1 MTIWILAVLIM
12 ASLAGLGY
20 RQGAVRVCF
29 SLLGIFAAALLAWP
43 IGKLIRMLLTI
54 LGVNDPMYLGIL
66 SPLIGF
72 VLVSLAFKTAA
83 LPAHRKIDV
92 HFKYHAGDLRLALW
106 ERLHHR
112 LGLCVGLFN
121 GFGYFVIISWVIYAM
136 SYWTVQTA
144 SADGDPWT
152 LRLLNQLGR
161 DLDGSGFV
169 KVARAVNPLPETYY
183 ETADLLGI
191 IYNNPLREARV
202 RHYPGV
208 LGLAER
214 PEFQQLGSD
223 NEFKKMREERQP
235 IMNLLNHPPI
245 QNILK
250 NKELMT
256 AIHATLVPDLKD
268 FNEFLKSGKSEKYDP
283 KKILGIWDLDPA
295 YTMMLLHRAR
305 PNLSALELNKLKQQT
320 LRTYAQTTFV
330 ATPEGK
336 AILKNAPQ
344 AGQGEWQQGGADD
357 TFSVTLGG
365 KGLKGSIETE
375 RLVLRG
381 DNLDLAFGR
390 ED

>member
-1 MTIWILAVLIM
+1 MM
-12 ASLAGLGY
+12 ASLAGLGF

-29 SLLGIFAAALLAWP
+29 SLIGIFAAALLAWP
-43 IGKLIRMLLTI
+43 IGKLIRMLLTM
-54 LGVNDPMYLGIL
+54 LGMTNPMYLGIL
-66 SPLIGF
+66 CPLIGF
-72 VLVSLAFKTAA
+72 VLVSIAFKAAA
-83 LPAHRKIDV
+83 LPAHQKVDV

-121 GFGYFVIISWVIYAM
+121 GFAYFVVVSWVIYAM

-144 SADGDPWT
+144 SGDSDPWT

-161 DLDGSGFV
+161 DLDSSGFV
-169 KVARAVNPLPETYY
+169 KVARAVDPMPSTYY
-183 ETADLLGI
+183 DTADLLGV

-202 RHYPGV
+202 RHYPGI

-214 PEFQQLGSD
+214 SEFQQLGSD
-223 NEFKKMREERQP
+223 NEFNKMREERQP
-235 IMNLLNHPPI
+235 IMTLLNHPPV

-256 AIHATLVPDLKD
+256 SLRSTLVPDLKD
-268 FNEFLKSGKSEKYDP
+268 FLEYLKTGKSDKYDS
-283 KKILGIWDLDPA
+283 KKILGIWDFDLA
-295 YTMMLLHRAR
+295 YTAMMLHRAR
-305 PNLSALELNKLKQQT
+305 PNLSALEMNKLKQET
-320 LRTYAQTTFV
+320 MRTYSQATFT

-344 AGQGEWQQGGADD
+344 AGQGDWQAGGTDD
-357 TFSVTLGG
+357 AYSVTIGG
-365 KGLKGSIETE
+365 KSLKGTIEKE
-375 RLVLRG
+375 RLTLQGDSLR
-381 DNLDLAFGR
+381 LAFIK

>member
-1 MTIWILAVLIM
+1 MTIWILAVLMM

-43 IGKLIRMLLTI
+43 IGKLIRMLLTM
-54 LGVNDPMYLGIL
+54 LGMTNPMYLGIL
-66 SPLIGF
+66 CPLIGF
-72 VLVSLAFKTAA
+72 ILVSLAFKAGA

-92 HFKYHAGDLRLALW
+92 YFKYQAGDLRLALW

-121 GFGYFVIISWVIYAM
+121 GFGYFVIVSWVIYAM

-144 SADGDPWT
+144 SDSDPWT

-161 DLDGSGFV
+161 DLDSSGFV
-169 KVARAVNPLPETYY
+169 KVVRAVNPLPETYY

-202 RHYPGV
+202 RHYPGI

-214 PEFQQLGSD
+214 SEFQQLGSD

-235 IMNLLNHPPI
+235 IMNLLEHPPI

-256 AIHATLVPDLKD
+256 AIHSTLVPDLKD
-268 FNEFLKSGKSEKYDP
+268 FEEYLKSGKSEKYDS

-305 PNLSALELNKLKQQT
+305 PNLSALELGKLKQQT
-320 LRTYAQTTFV
+320 LRVYAQTTFV

-344 AGQGEWQQGGADD
+344 AGQGDWQQGGTDD
-357 TFSVTLGG
+357 TWSVTLGG
-365 KGLKGSIETE
+365 KTFKGAIETE

-381 DNLDLAFGR
+381 ENVDLAFLK